1 VLSARYHA
9 LLESAGAAERLD
21 LFRGLIEDR
30 FVSAYLDPMP
40 YTRGEPLA
48 IDRVADAIDVL
59 RISSSST
66 YENRRINTGVLL
78 FGHVP
83 DPYHATP
90 RLPDG
95 ALPYAQPLTMTRTFY
110 RLCDGMR
117 TVALVDSNGRM
128 VELVDILEWAEPF
141 GDLSLPAPSRR
152 DSARIVV
159 RRSWEDTC
167 ASCSRP
173 TARSGIC
180 RRRQVFTFL
189 DGRWRLSDVSEK
201 YRQWE
206 EALGHAALAQ
216 RILPRR

>member
-1 VLSARYHA
+1 
-9 LLESAGAAERLD
+9 
-21 LFRGLIEDR
+21 
-30 FVSAYLDPMP
+30 
-40 YTRGEPLA
+40 
-48 IDRVADAIDVL
+48 
-59 RISSSST
+59 ST

-83 DPYHATP
+83 DPYHAAP

-141 GDLSLPAPSRR
+141 GDLSLPAPSA
-152 DSARIVV
+152 ARFG
-159 RRSWEDTC
+159 
-167 ASCSRP
+167 AH
-173 TARSGIC
+173 C
-180 RRRQVFTFL
+180 RATLVGGHVCLVLTPNGEIKAFADGVQVFTFL

-216 RILPRR
+216 RIFTTALNLAERRRGGLFVVLSDVS